1 MKSISFRGRP
11 MSIRA
16 KWSLAQL
23 AVAIVPLLGVTIF
36 LISYFGGVTRE
47 ASQEQARQIL
57 QSNSMRIK
65 EWLDA
70 KTSAVQELAAKHKEL
85 DLSQPNT
92 VFPVLQTLEDS
103 DKQTEGYSVIGRDG
117 QLLNALGLTADMS
130 KSAYFTQA
138 KAQLVPAVNEMSYLD
153 AVKKYIIPVIVP
165 LTDSSKQF
173 AGGIAFSV
181 TPEVLTAMSKSI
193 QLEKSGYASVV
204 SGEGQYYAYPDEK
217 RIGKKMADFASSSD
231 VKSAVKNILGK
242 ENGSETYRENGKKVI
257 TYFEKIPGTDWRLL
271 LTVPEAEIYNS
282 VNKAQLLTVLIV
294 LAAVIIIGAA
304 ALFLTRLATKP
315 ILAVSRSVTRL
326 ADGHLDERVEVSSQD
341 EIGRLCA
348 GINDM
353 AQSLSEI
360 VGNIKST
367 ASEVSFSSS
376 TLLEAVQYS
385 SDSLGQVA
393 SDIQETAAGMESQF
407 VGVEQSARATEEM
420 AVGVQRIAESSS
432 TVSEGA
438 DGVAEEVDKGY
449 VVIHSALKQ
458 MDAIGLSARQMAD
471 MIERLTRHS
480 SEIGEIVHVISDIA
494 SQTSLL
500 SLNASIEAAR
510 AGEHGR
516 GFGVVAEE
524 VKKLAEQTGQSVASI
539 SDLIREVQ
547 ETTATAAASMTGN
560 MGEIEAGIAKMR
572 DAGESFDHIRASIR
586 EVSLQ
591 MQDVSATTEEIS
603 AGTEEINAS
612 MAEMYN
618 SIGKSMKKSRQVV
631 QSSQEQVALM
641 AEMAISVQQMNGLM
655 SELEKQIQRF
665 A

>member
-47 ASQEQARQIL
+47 ENQEQARQIL

-85 DLSQPNT
+85 DLSQPKT
-92 VFPVLQTLEDS
+92 VFPVLQALEDS

-231 VKSAVKNILGK
+231 VKAAVKNILGK

-282 VNKAQLLTVLIV
+282 VNKAQLLTLLIV
-294 LAAVIIIGAA
+294 LVAVIIIGAA

-326 ADGHLDERVEVSSQD
+326 ADGHLDERVEVASQD

-438 DGVAEEVDKGY
+438 DGVAEEVEKGY

-458 MDAIGLSARQMAD
+458 MDAIGLSARQTAD

-560 MGEIEAGIAKMR
+560 MGEIEAGIAQMR

-591 MQDVSATTEEIS
+591 MQDVSATTEQIS

>member
-217 RIGKKMADFASSSD
+217 RIGKKMVDFASSSD
-231 VKSAVKNILGK
+231 VKAAVKNILGK

-326 ADGHLDERVEVSSQD
+326 AEGQLDERVEVASQD

-458 MDAIGLSARQMAD
+458 MDAIGLSARQTAD

-480 SEIGEIVHVISDIA
+480 SEIGEIVHVISNIA

-572 DAGESFDHIRASIR
+572 DAGESFDHIRSSIR

>member
-47 ASQEQARQIL
+47 ESQEQARQIL

-85 DLSQPNT
+85 DLSQPKT
-92 VFPVLQTLEDS
+92 VFPVLQALEDS

-231 VKSAVKNILGK
+231 VKAAVKNILGK
-242 ENGSETYRENGKKVI
+242 ENGSETYRENGNKVI

-282 VNKAQLLTVLIV
+282 VNKAQLLTLLIV
-294 LAAVIIIGAA
+294 LVAVIIIGAA

-326 ADGHLDERVEVSSQD
+326 ADGHLDERVEVASQD

-458 MDAIGLSARQMAD
+458 MDAIGLSARQTAD
-471 MIERLTRHS
+471 MIERLTRRS

-560 MGEIEAGIAKMR
+560 MGEIEAGIAQMR

-591 MQDVSATTEEIS
+591 MQDVSATTEQIS